1 MAETVKKNFKLSPP
15 WTTYWRQLEALFNE
29 DPDIEV
35 GQLYDTDDKKEIW
48 IYVSDEKKFRA
59 LNNLLPKYHSFG
71 NVKVKNVIKLK
82 GAADHD
88 DFQDL
93 KDLFADNPRVAEIK
107 EAVDFA
113 GVPHIFIN
121 FNPEVIQFPNDDTS
135 DYYGLYTGLAED
147 IAREVFEMDYNG
159 AHFSTAP
166 IRKEEN
172 VNKPLGE
179 WP

>member
-1 MAETVKKNFKLSPP
+1 MAEIVKKNFKLSPP

-48 IYVSDEKKFRA
+48 IYVSNEKKFRA
-59 LNNLLPKYHSFG
+59 LNNLLPKYHTFG

-93 KDLFADNPRVAEIK
+93 KDLFEGNPRVAEIK

-113 GVPHIFIN
+113 GVPHLFIN

-135 DYYGLYTGLAED
+135 DYYGLYTGLTED
-147 IAREVFEMDYNG
+147 IAREVFEMEYNG